1 MGAVMLDTFQTYY
14 DVREYTD
21 EAKGIA
27 WDTCHKIYILMDD
40 EQVSLMRQ
48 YGYGNENDPNSLIT
62 SDQLDPAEMATV
74 VMTWFKSA
82 CSLKFINAV
91 YTDSRIGNEGFVD
104 IVSQFEGIEDD
115 WDDDEDEE
123 DL

>member
-1 MGAVMLDTFQTYY
+1 MLDTFQTYY

-48 YGYGNENDPNSLIT
+48 YGYGDENDPNSLIT

-74 VMTWFKSA
+74 VMTWFKNA